1 MQHSNAV
8 PPTAHEAAQEQL
20 NIPEY
25 ELREPLGAGGYGT
38 VFLARQR
45 KTGALVAIK
54 VVKLTE
60 DTRRI
65 ARFHRETELCAR
77 LRHPHIVQLLD
88 KGRQGPYVYGVFEY
102 VPGETLKS
110 LIQRSGALT
119 AVEAARIMAEVLD
132 ALDCAHKIGIV
143 HRDLKPDNVML
154 MTTGAIS
161 HAKVLDFGIST
172 VVPQA
177 RDAQFSSLTMT
188 DECLGTPSYSAPE
201 QLRGE
206 LPSVQSDLYAWGLM
220 FLECLTGAPVM
231 NGTST
236 AEIFHQQLSSQE
248 VPLPPEIAGHPLASL
263 LRRALK
269 KRVAERSASAEAL
282 LLELGRIRMDDL
294 VGTLRSERQ
303 PLHEYLAQTVVTK
316 RSFSEKRQVTVLCCS
331 VSIWPPADE
340 YAALGS
346 DIEDLELLQ
355 RQEFSLFVDA
365 ATRRGGL
372 LAGTLGE
379 RMLILF
385 GYPRASDADAR
396 QAGMTALELAQLGRC
411 RAAAIKEGQGAHLM
425 VRMGLHTGMVV
436 VSGDEIPSGHAV
448 NIAMRL
454 EGQAPAGAIL
464 ASENCYQ
471 LLRNFAHQEEAEGLR
486 LPAPSVPLRTYRLT
500 GEHLPTTFSHTPIPY
515 DALLPPQ
522 TCVGRERE
530 LEQLWQFWEQV
541 RQGTGSAVLL
551 SGEAGIGKSRL
562 VEVLRERVERER
574 YRSIGFQ
581 CLPEH
586 RNNALAPILPLLRQ
600 QFDGTVPGLAAHEAR
615 DRLQDA
621 LSAAGCDA
629 PRVLPIF
636 CSWLSLPF
644 GPYAESQIS
653 PALQKALLLQ
663 SIARWLLHQARS
675 APLLILVE
683 DLHWV
688 DPTTIEL
695 LEQISVALPR
705 AQLLLVLS
713 ARTGWDCPAVLQAEA
728 LPIARLD
735 DEQAAQIA
743 RQVLAPKTAD
753 PAVIDNIVARTDG
766 VPLFVHELTRM
777 LRDTYLVERSGM
789 WFFKTSARPTDV
801 PVTLRDSLISRFDRL
816 GPVKELLQLAA
827 TIGRQFDV
835 ELLQS
840 CSGKTPQSVTDGL
853 ATLLDAGLIARA
865 AAPDSGSFVFRH
877 GLIRDAAYECMLAVQ
892 RRQQHWIV
900 AQTLTRLYPLRATK
914 EPGSIAR
921 HYAAAGDYVQAVAHA
936 IQQLRITQHRALND
950 ETIAYAELVDGWI
963 DRLDGVGQR
972 EARLDLNG
980 YVTQAMMNKHGWAHV
995 QVKER
1000 IALSQALL
1008 TGTVATDKEV
1018 QHLWSMITYHHVAS
1032 NREEVR
1038 QLSYRLLDL
1047 AGERHDTGAR
1057 VAAHTYLGLAHY
1069 SDGNAGAAERVLTQ
1083 AIEGYSA
1090 RAHAHHASYFGFDTR
1105 VWAAAG
1111 RALVR
1116 WSAGEDA
1123 LAQADAANAVGWARA
1138 LSHIPSLGMALLY
1151 QSVGYQHRGDK
1162 QAALRSATELLN
1174 LAARYGLPAFAG
1186 YAEAIRC
1193 WAVGEI
1199 EQADD
1204 ALLALWQM
1212 GCAYCH
1218 TYYRSLTAEV
1228 LAEQGRWAEA
1238 IERID
1243 GCLQLADQLKEGL
1256 YSAELHLKKAQY
1268 LRATGS
1274 PAAAVGASLLLAARL
1289 AREGGKLR
1297 VEFAAL
1303 EALQALCSDHE
1314 QIAERLKEIATARP
1328 EWAPQNTNTRYAYIS

>member
-1 MQHSNAV
+1 MQHATAV
-8 PPTAHEAAQEQL
+8 PAAAHEVGQEQL
-20 NIPEY
+20 DIPEY

-45 KTGALVAIK
+45 KTGAMVAVK

-60 DTRRI
+60 DMRRI

-110 LIQRSGALT
+110 LIQRNGALT
-119 AVEAARIMAEVLD
+119 PAEAARIMAEVLD
-132 ALDCAHKIGIV
+132 ALDCAHKMGIV

-154 MTTGAIS
+154 MSTGAIT
-161 HAKVLDFGIST
+161 HAKVLDFGVST

-231 NGTST
+231 NGTSA

-269 KRVAERSASAEAL
+269 KRTAERSASAEAL
-282 LLELGRIRMDDL
+282 LLELGRIRLDDL
-294 VGTLRSERQ
+294 VGTLSTER
-303 PLHEYLAQTVVTK
+303 PPSHEYLAQTVITK

-340 YAALGS
+340 HGMLTS

-355 RQEFSLFVDA
+355 RQEFSLFADT

-379 RMLILF
+379 RMLVLF
-385 GYPRASDADAR
+385 GYPRTSDADAR
-396 QAGMTALELAQLGRC
+396 QAGMTALELADLGRR
-411 RAAAIKEGQGAHLM
+411 RAAAIKEGQGAHLV

-436 VSGDEIPSGHAV
+436 VSGDETPSGHAV

-454 EGQAPAGAIL
+454 ESEAPAGTIL
-464 ASENCYQ
+464 ASESCYQ
-471 LLRNFAHQEEAEGLR
+471 LLRSFAHEEEAEGLR
-486 LPAPSVPLRTYRLT
+486 LPAPSVPMRTYRLT
-500 GEHLPTTFSHTPIPY
+500 GEHLPLAATTT
-515 DALLPPQ
+515 LPGGSRLPLRM
-522 TCVGRERE
+522 CVGRERE
-530 LEQLWQFWEQV
+530 FDQLWQQWQLVE
-541 RQGTGSAVLL
+541 QGTGSAILL
-551 SGEAGIGKSRL
+551 SGEAGIGKSCL
-562 VEVLRERVERER
+562 VEVLRDRVEGARHR
-574 YRSIGFQ
+574 AIGFQ

-600 QFDGTVPGLAAHEAR
+600 QFDGTAPGLAAHEAR

-636 CSWLSLPF
+636 CSWLSLPL
-644 GPYAESQIS
+644 GPYVESQIS

-663 SIARWLLHQARS
+663 AIARWLLHQARS
-675 APLLILVE
+675 APLLVVVE

-688 DPTTIEL
+688 DPTTVEL
-695 LEQISVALPR
+695 LEQVAVALPR
-705 AQLLLVLS
+705 TRLLLVLS
-713 ARTGWDCPAVLQAEA
+713 ARAGWDCPPALQATP

-743 RQVLAPKTAD
+743 RQLLAPNTVD
-753 PAVIDNIVARTDG
+753 QAVIDNIVSRTDG

-777 LRDTYLVERSGM
+777 LRDTYLVDKGGT
-789 WFFKTSARPTDV
+789 WCFKSSARPVDV

-827 TIGRQFDV
+827 TIGREFDV

-840 CSGKTPQSVTDGL
+840 CSGKTPQSVADGL
-853 ATLLDAGLIARA
+853 AALLDAGLIARA
-865 AAPDSGSFVFRH
+865 AAPDSTGFVFRH
-877 GLIRDAAYECMLAVQ
+877 ALIRDAAYECMLAVQ

-921 HYAAAGDYVQAVAHA
+921 HYADAGDHVQAVAHA

-950 ETIAYAELVDGWI
+950 ETIAYAEVVDRWI

-980 YVTQAMMNKHGWAHV
+980 YVTQALMNKYGWAHA

-1000 IALSQALL
+1000 IALSQSLL
-1008 TGTVATDKEV
+1008 AGTVATDKEV
-1018 QHLWSMITYHHVAS
+1018 QHLWAMITYHHVAS

-1038 QLSYRLLDL
+1038 HLSYRLLDL

-1069 SDGNAGAAERVLTQ
+1069 SDGNFDAAERVLTQ

-1116 WSAGEDA
+1116 WFTGEHA

-1151 QSVGYQHRGDK
+1151 QSVGHQHRGDK
-1162 QAALRSATELLN
+1162 KAALRSTTELLN
-1174 LAARYGLPAFAG
+1174 LTARYGLPAFAG

-1193 WAVGEI
+1193 WAQGEVD
-1199 EQADD
+1199 QADG
-1204 ALLALWQM
+1204 ALQALWQM
-1212 GCAYCH
+1212 GCAYCQ
-1218 TYYRSLTAEV
+1218 TYYRTLAAEM
-1228 LAEQGRWAEA
+1228 LAERGRWTEA
-1238 IERID
+1238 IQRID
-1243 GCLQLADQLKEGL
+1243 DCLQLAERLQEGL
-1256 YSAELHLKKAQY
+1256 YGAELHLRKAQY
-1268 LRATGS
+1268 LQGAGS
-1274 PAAAVGASLLLAARL
+1274 SPVAVGASLLLAARV
-1289 AREGGKLR
+1289 AREGGKLKTEWDALTALR
-1297 VEFAAL
+1297 ALHPDQERTAA
-1303 EALQALCSDHE
+1303 
-1314 QIAERLKEIATARP
+1314 RLAEIAAMRP
-1328 EWAPQNTNTRYAYIS
+1328 ELAPQEY